1 MAEENKKNI
10 MIIDASNATL
20 GRLASFAAK
29 QALQGK
35 NVVIVN
41 CSNAIITGNKKG
53 IQKKYQEK
61 RSRKGSSQKGPIF
74 PRKASDILKRTI
86 RGMLPDHRK
95 GRGKQALKRVV
106 CYDNVP
112 SEYEKENMIKTK
124 KKKFSNYILLNKV

>member
-1 MAEENKKNI
+1 MTIQGKEERI
-10 MIIDASNATL
+10 IIDATNATL

-29 QALQGK
+29 QALQGQK
-35 NVVIVN
+35 VVIVN

-61 RSRKGSSQKGPIF
+61 RSKKGSSQKGPIF
-74 PRKASDILKRTI
+74 PRKPSYILKRTI

-95 GRGKQALKRVV
+95 GRGKQTLKMIF
-106 CYDNVP
+106 CYNNVP

-124 KKKFSNYILLNKV
+124 KKKFSNYIVLNKV